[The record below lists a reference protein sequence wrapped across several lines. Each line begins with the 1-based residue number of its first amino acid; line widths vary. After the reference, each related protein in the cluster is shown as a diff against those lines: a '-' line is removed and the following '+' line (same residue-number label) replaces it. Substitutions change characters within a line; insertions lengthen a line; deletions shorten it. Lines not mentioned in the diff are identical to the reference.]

1 MIIIKIEGKTNL
13 KKGLKELKNKV
24 IKTKQTEILRNK
36 KEFIKKSVLLR
47 TQKNKAIY
55 KKKFTNLQ

>member
-13 KKGLKELKNKV
+13 EKGLKELKNKV

-36 KEFIKKSVLLR
+36 KEFTKKSVWLR